1 MHALDTI
8 VSFAFFH
15 KVEKK
20 NHNIEY
26 IFDKIKNILGST
38 SDRRHMSR
46 PIAKHDT
53 TTKEELSIMHK
64 STAPSF
70 GDDSSAIKV
79 YISINDF
86 FYLMKQKL

>member
-1 MHALDTI
+1 
-8 VSFAFFH
+8 
-15 KVEKK
+15 
-20 NHNIEY
+20 
-26 IFDKIKNILGST
+26 
-38 SDRRHMSR
+38 MSR